1 MRPGLRGD
9 PRACGRA
16 GRNFPSQPGRPG
28 RGPGAVVSLR
38 HALAHA
44 HAHAHTRALEGRPA
58 RASGSRRV
66 QVLLALRGRGSRR
79 HVTAALTRPRS
90 GGGTCS
96 ASPRGPAGPVAGARA
111 GSSPATRP
119 SGVSWRTAWAEG
131 RTGTA
136 TSLPPPAFAAVSAS
150 ASPVSTAAR
159 AWGGS
164 ACDLSQFLQRGISTR
179 PGRDRPQASESPSQ
193 LLTERG
199 KRENRADT
207 RPEGGAGCTFLG
219 FGG

>member
-1 MRPGLRGD
+1 MRADGRDATSRHSPVGGQAQSRVAQACARTRTRTHTGAGGPSGSGLRKQACAGAPGL
-9 PRACGRA
+9 A
-16 GRNFPSQPGRPG
+16 GTRFQATRDGSVDAAQER
-28 RGPGAVVSLR
+28 RRDVLRESSGPG
-38 HALAHA
+38 
-44 HAHAHTRALEGRPA
+44 GPC
-58 RASGSRRV
+58 RRGAGG
-66 QVLLALRGRGSRR
+66 Q
-79 HVTAALTRPRS
+79 LTRNSAFRS
-90 GGGTCS
+90 FL
-96 ASPRGPAGPVAGARA
+96 
-111 GSSPATRP
+111 
-119 SGVSWRTAWAEG
+119 AEG

-207 RPEGGAGCTFLG
+207 RPEGGAGCTF
-219 FGG
+219 GG